1 METIQLACSID
12 ANQTYIIAVSG
23 GVDSMALLHY
33 LVEKKIKLQVVHFN
47 HLTRSNAW
55 QDKELVKNY
64 CLQNSLGF
72 HYFELNCS
80 HKNFQA
86 QARLLR
92 QQKLMQIATKHQTPF
107 ILTAHHLDDLA
118 ETILQKIIRSS
129 TLLGYSGMQIQTSWQ
144 DFFFLKPFLYIPKAQ
159 IISYA
164 IVNQIPF
171 LEDYTNQKLTY
182 QRNQIRHQVIPYL
195 KTQTSFL
202 QNIQKYQQTLLQ
214 TYNFIRKQTLLFL
227 KKNTNHS
234 CNQTN
239 SIELA
244 PFLNLDLV
252 IQKDI
257 ILLLLEQQN
266 ITKSFIFIQNII
278 KGINNIY
285 KPNLSWHLNSDWHL
299 IKDYEY
305 IKLMKPTLLPPLA
318 LIKPLLFVSTCNF
331 CLACVC
337 PLLQPFNYD
346 PQKVSFPLK
355 VRLRQPKDTL
365 KFSFG
370 TKKLKKFLIEKK
382 VLLAQRN
389 NLWLVVDN
397 LDNILFIPYLYTN
410 LTLGNQS
417 RIYLAFKNFLPL
429 RIVFLKQIKNENR
442 KKINAEIKSIP
453 NLNSKH

>member
-1 METIQLACSID
+1 MKTIKLACSLD

-23 GVDSMALLHY
+23 GVDSMALLHC
-33 LVEKKIKLQVVHFN
+33 LVAQKIKLQVVHFN
-47 HLTRSNAW
+47 HLARPNAW
-55 QDKELVKNY
+55 KDKELVQSY
-64 CLQNSLGF
+64 CLQNSLCF
-72 HYFELNCS
+72 HYFELNCLQ
-80 HKNFQA
+80 KNFQA

-118 ETILQKIIRSS
+118 ETILQKITRSS

-144 DFFFLKPFLYIPKAQ
+144 DFIFLKPFLYVPKAK

-164 IVNQIPF
+164 AFYQIPF
-171 LEDYTNQKLTY
+171 LEDYTNQNLTY

-202 QNIQKYQQTLLQ
+202 QNIPKYQQTLLQ
-214 TYNFIRKQTLLFL
+214 AYNFIRKQTLLFL
-227 KKNTNHS
+227 TKHTNHS
-234 CNQTN
+234 CNPPN
-239 SIELA
+239 SFALA

-278 KGINNIY
+278 KGINNPY
-285 KPNLSWHLNSDWHL
+285 KPNLSWHLNFEWHL
-299 IKDYEY
+299 IKDYKH
-305 IKLMKPTLLPPLA
+305 ITLIRPAPPLSFA
-318 LIKPLLFVSTCNF
+318 LSKPLLCVSTCNL
-331 CLACVC
+331 CLACIS
-337 PLLQPFNYD
+337 PSLQSLNYN

-382 VLLAQRN
+382 VPLTKRN

-397 LDNILFIPYLYTN
+397 LDNILFIPHLYIN

-417 RIYLAFKNFLPL
+417 KIYLAFKNF
-429 RIVFLKQIKNENR
+429 FTSSNCFSQTN
-442 KKINAEIKSIP
+442 
-453 NLNSKH
+453 

>member
-1 METIQLACSID
+1 MKTIKLACSLD

-23 GVDSMALLHY
+23 GIDSMALLHY
-33 LVEKKIKLQVVHFN
+33 LVAQKIKLQVVHFN

-72 HYFELNCS
+72 HYFEINS
-80 HKNFQA
+80 PQKNFQA

-92 QQKLMQIATKHQTPF
+92 QQKLMKIATKHQTPF

-118 ETILQKIIRSS
+118 ETILQKISRSS

-144 DFFFLKPFLYIPKAQ
+144 DFIFLKPFLYIPKAK
-159 IISYA
+159 IISY
-164 IVNQIPF
+164 VTFYQIPF
-171 LEDYTNQKLTY
+171 LEDYTNQKITY
-182 QRNQIRHQVIPYL
+182 QRNQIRHKVIPYL
-195 KTQTSFL
+195 KIKTGFL
-202 QNIQKYQQTLLQ
+202 QNIQKYQQILLQ
-214 TYNFIRKQTLLFL
+214 AHNFIRKQTLLFL
-227 KKNTNHS
+227 TKHTNHI

-239 SIELA
+239 FIALA

-257 ILLLLEQQN
+257 ILLLLEKQN

-278 KGINNIY
+278 KGINNPY
-285 KPNLSWHLNSDWHL
+285 KPNLSWHLNSEWHL
-299 IKDYEY
+299 IKDYKH
-305 IKLMKPTLLPPLA
+305 IALMKPTLPLA
-318 LIKPLLFVSTCNF
+318 FALTKPLLCVSTCNL
-331 CLACVC
+331 CLVCVC
-337 PLLQPFNYD
+337 PLLQSLNYN

-382 VLLAQRN
+382 VPLIQRN

-397 LDNILFIPYLYTN
+397 LDNILFIPHLYIN

-417 RIYLAFKNFLPL
+417 RIYLAFKNF
-429 RIVFLKQIKNENR
+429 FTSSNCFSQTN
-442 KKINAEIKSIP
+442 
-453 NLNSKH
+453 

>member
-1 METIQLACSID
+1 MENIKLACSLET
-12 ANQTYIIAVSG
+12 NQTYIIAVSG

-33 LVEKKIKLQVVHFN
+33 LVAQKIKLQVVHFN
-47 HLTRSNAW
+47 HLTNSNTW
-55 QDKELVKNY
+55 KNKELVKNY

-72 HYFELNCS
+72 HYFELNCPQ
-80 HKNFQA
+80 KNFQA

-92 QQKLMQIATKHQTPF
+92 QQKLMQIAAKHRTPF

-118 ETILQKIIRSS
+118 ETILQKISRSS
-129 TLLGYSGMQIQTSWQ
+129 TLLGYSGMQIQTSWT
-144 DFFFLKPFLYIPKAQ
+144 DFIFLKPFLYIPKAK

-164 IVNQIPF
+164 AFYKIPF

-214 TYNFIRKQTLLFL
+214 AYNFIRKQTLLFL
-227 KKNTNHS
+227 TKHTNHS
-234 CNQTN
+234 CNQPN
-239 SIELA
+239 SIALA

-257 ILLLLEQQN
+257 ILLLLEQKN
-266 ITKSFIFIQNII
+266 ITQSFIFIQNII
-278 KGINNIY
+278 KGINNPY

-299 IKDYEY
+299 IKDYKH
-305 IKLMKPTLLPPLA
+305 IKLMNPALPLPFA
-318 LIKPLLFVSTCNF
+318 LTKPLLCVSTCNL
-331 CLACVC
+331 CLVCVC
-337 PLLQPFNYD
+337 PLIETLNYNS
-346 PQKVSFPLK
+346 QKVSFPLK

-382 VLLAQRN
+382 VPLTQRN

-397 LDNILFIPYLYTN
+397 LDNILFIPQLYTN
-410 LTLGNQS
+410 LTLGNQF
-417 RIYLAFKNFLPL
+417 RIYLAFKNF
-429 RIVFLKQIKNENR
+429 FTSSNCFSQTN
-442 KKINAEIKSIP
+442 
-453 NLNSKH
+453 